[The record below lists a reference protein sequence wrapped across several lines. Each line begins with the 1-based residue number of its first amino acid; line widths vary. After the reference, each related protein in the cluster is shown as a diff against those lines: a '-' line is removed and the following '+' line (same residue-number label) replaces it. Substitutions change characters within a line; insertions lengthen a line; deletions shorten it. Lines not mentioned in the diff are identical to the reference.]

1 MLVFQHWSCLVSGIS
16 IVTTLIIIAILVHT
30 LLAEML
36 YTNLA
41 SFLLL
46 PAVIRF
52 AAAKAACNN
61 SPDLCDLT
69 YDQVTYL

>member
-1 MLVFQHWSCLVSGIS
+1 ML
-16 IVTTLIIIAILVHT
+16 ILS
-30 LLAEML
+30 LLLRFLYIFAEML

-69 YDQVTYL
+69 YDKVTYL